1 MKKLSGAALI
11 VFAASAPAF
20 GESNL
25 PFEQTQLDRGEAVT
39 RDASRGSARQ
49 DGGLEGSSNA
59 GATAQPGSHHN
70 VQSPV
75 QRRPAEAGAPAPAP
89 DLKYPLQP
97 VPDPY
102 NPV

>member
-1 MKKLSGAALI
+1 MRKLSGAALI

-49 DGGLEGSSNA
+49 DGVLQGSSNA
-59 GATAQPGSHHN
+59 GATAQPGNHHN

-75 QRRPAEAGAPAPAP
+75 QQRPVEAGTPAP